1 MNKNND
7 APVNA
12 GGKECLLKAEQGV
25 ALPAQTSS
33 VGKFA
38 DATALLNAY
47 NELQSE
53 FTKRSQRLRE
63 LERENELLRQE
74 QVGMRAESEV
84 VQDETGSAAEERAQ
98 KISCEADER
107 IADTGEKI
115 FDENISVDDDLIA
128 EEVGRFLSENP
139 EAGLYADEIVSF
151 AAACGEAEKGFLERA
166 YLKVVKG
173 MLERERE
180 RLNDGYLLERARSTP
195 AVRDEIIRGYL
206 ADVHSAKG
214 MRLLTGEGG
223 VSSLA
228 PPLKPSSIAEAGEM
242 ARSVLRKK

>member
-12 GGKECLLKAEQGV
+12 GGKERLLNTEQGV
-25 ALPAQTSS
+25 ALPADTPS

-38 DATALLNAY
+38 DATVLLNAY

-84 VQDETGSAAEERAQ
+84 VQDETGSAAEERAH
-98 KISCEADER
+98 KTSCVADER
-107 IADTGEKI
+107 IADA
-115 FDENISVDDDLIA
+115 DENIPCEDDRIA
-128 EEVGRFLSENP
+128 DEVGRFLSENP
-139 EAGLYADEIVSF
+139 EAGLYADEIVDL
-151 AAACGEAEKGFLERA
+151 AAACGEVEKGFLERA

-180 RLNDGYLLERARSTP
+180 RLNDGYVLERARSTP

-206 ADVHSAKG
+206 ADVHAAKG

-223 VSSLA
+223 ASSLA